1 MLLRPGLPYLRQ
13 SGFPYTFAIVTLCLL
28 IGFGGAALAGP
39 SAPSSKAEEQ
49 AKAQIE
55 KAKKSAADGKKEPV
69 VEILQK
75 LIETAPQSRYIPE
88 AYLLLGQT
96 LTDLGNMDEAG
107 AYFRR
112 LLEEYPTSEFAQQAR
127 LGLAT
132 ALMATGQSEAA
143 LPLLIEAKNQAP
155 DPAAKLAVLR
165 QLEDA
170 YLIKPDYVRAVE
182 SAIEARALAS
192 EENRPLLEN
201 RVRDLIK
208 TSIGEQDLRRLA
220 DRFPATFPGDA
231 ALLRLLELYIAAGED
246 FKVTRTARDFL
257 GRFPKHEQAATVNG
271 ALSALR
277 KKLKAKSSLIGA
289 LLPLSGP
296 LSPYGTQV
304 LNGIRLALDQAAEST
319 PSSAVGL
326 VAKDTEGNPQQLT
339 LELNDLLGEYRPL
352 AVIGPLLSREVK
364 AVAAS
369 ADSHEVVFV
378 TPTATLPDVQ
388 RLSRYLFNTAVNN
401 RALVRELAGHATGMM
416 GWKRFA
422 ILAPRDAYGAETTQL
437 FTEEIRR
444 LGGEIIAA
452 ETYAPDD
459 TDFGAPIKRIKEAD
473 LRREGKLETAEKKGK
488 EIKTYVPG
496 FDALFLPGE
505 AEKVGL
511 IAGQVQF
518 YAATVPI
525 IGTNGMNSTDLV
537 RVGARSVEGALFADS
552 FFVDSPDPAV
562 RNFVERYMKRFQ
574 EPPSAFAAQAYEATR
589 LVLDAIQ
596 KGATTGRAL
605 RDSLKNVRNAP
616 GFVGPLTMSPAGSL
630 ERRYA
635 LIQITGGKF
644 VPASNAP

>member
-1 MLLRPGLPYLRQ
+1 M
-13 SGFPYTFAIVTLCLL
+13 TLSLL
-28 IGFGGAALAGP
+28 IGFGGAAPAGP
-39 SAPSSKAEEQ
+39 PALPNKAEEQ

-55 KAKKSAADGKKEPV
+55 RAKKSLADGKKEPA
-69 VEILQK
+69 VETLQK
-75 LIETAPQSRYIPE
+75 LIETAPQSQYVPE

-96 LTDLGNMDEAG
+96 LTDMGNMEEAG

-112 LLEEYPTSEFAQQAR
+112 LVEEYPASEFAPQAR
-127 LGLAT
+127 LGLA
-132 ALMATGQSEAA
+132 AVLMTTGQPDAA
-143 LPLLIEAKNQAP
+143 VPLLIEAKNQAM
-155 DPAAKLAVLR
+155 DAAAKLAALR

-170 YLIKPDYVRAVE
+170 YLAKPDHVRAVE
-182 SAIEARALAS
+182 SAVEARALAL
-192 EENRPLLEN
+192 EEDRPLIEN

-208 TSIGEQDLRRLA
+208 ARIGEQDLRRLA
-220 DRFPATFPGDA
+220 DRYHAAFPADT
-231 ALLRLLELYIAAGED
+231 ALLRLLELQVAAGED

-257 GRFPKHEQAATVNG
+257 ARFPKHEQVGTVSA

-277 KKLKAKSSLIGA
+277 KKLKAKAALIGA

-296 LSPYGTQV
+296 MSPYGTQV
-304 LNGIRLALDQAAEST
+304 LNGMKVALDQAAEAN

-326 VAKDTEGNPQQLT
+326 VAKDTEGDPKQLA

-388 RLSRYLFNTAVNN
+388 RFSRYLFNTAVNN
-401 RALVRELAGHATGMM
+401 RALVRELAGHATGAM

-422 ILAPRDAYGAETTQL
+422 ILAPHDAYGAEMTQI
-437 FTEEIRR
+437 FSEEIRR

-459 TDFGAPIKRIKEAD
+459 TDFGAPINRIKDAD
-473 LRREGKLETAEKKGK
+473 LRRGGKLETAEKKGK
-488 EIKTYVPG
+488 ELKIYVPG
-496 FDALFLPGE
+496 FDAIFLPGD

-511 IAGQVQF
+511 IPGQVQF

-525 IGTNGMNSTDLV
+525 IGTNGMNSSELI

-574 EPPSAFAAQAYEATR
+574 EPPSAFAAQAYESAR
-589 LVLDAIQ
+589 LVLDAIH

-605 RDSLKNVRNAP
+605 RDTLKNVRHAP

-635 LIQITGGKF
+635 LIQVTGGKF
-644 VPASNAP
+644 VPAGNTP